1 MSKVGEVVTT
11 IPDACPSN
19 EFMPTNSTQVV
30 FRVMNTDSA
39 YLLIT
44 TWAVNCDFHLIWH
57 CTTVFGNRI

>member
-30 FRVMNTDSA
+30 NST
-39 YLLIT
+39 Y
-44 TWAVNCDFHLIWH
+44 
-57 CTTVFGNRI
+57 NRLR